1 MREINVEK
9 IKEEVARLCIQ
20 ANRFLPEDL
29 KKCLNEAEKEESNSL
44 AKGILCDLCDNL
56 EAADCLGIPICQDT
70 GMAVVFLEIGQ
81 EVHLVGGSLC
91 HIGFKL

>member
-29 KKCLNEAEKEESNSL
+29 KKCLN
-44 AKGILCDLCDNL
+44 
-56 EAADCLGIPICQDT
+56 
-70 GMAVVFLEIGQ
+70 
-81 EVHLVGGSLC
+81 
-91 HIGFKL
+91 